1 MQLLKRTTLVFQ
13 EGRSDKIYEVDLC
26 QVSSELYVVNFRY
39 GKRGSTLKEGTK
51 TDQAV
56 PLAEAE
62 QVFAKLVKSKT
73 TKGYQDVAAV
83 IADSPPAQ
91 RSPQVLPV
99 PTTDNPQHQAILSR
113 LANPESKSKWPLER
127 AVWRAGELK
136 LREATPLLMALLGNG
151 QGLRDY
157 CLVWALGWCGDTEAW
172 AVCDRLYH
180 SPATSEAVRRIAFEA
195 LLKLSDTA
203 QQSQLRSDAIAQLP
217 VELRS
222 VAQTGSASQF
232 LETLTIY
239 LEGGKPQTV
248 AVLEHLYQVNNEIV
262 RPALLEVLKS
272 VPLRPNYFKQWRH
285 LFKQAEYRR
294 DGEVFGILAYR
305 LEKEAA
311 LYNTNPYYVRLPDN
325 SYLRRY
331 DYRYDP
337 TTRSYERIPLDE
349 FVTEMRR
356 PDARIAYSSAT
367 RDYLRRRVWRSL
379 RKLGEQADTNYPQM
393 AAGVLLPYTD
403 ADAEPVRQSVF
414 YSWDRETWQRLPTT
428 TIDWDIFARYLPFN
442 HILYENSPRYELTP
456 NSRAWRCQSPY
467 KPGDPDPSDREEAF
481 PQLWEQQPEQLLRL
495 LLEGHCRPVHHFA
508 VKALRTCAS
517 FCRQL
522 SINQIIGLLN
532 ATYEITAQLG
542 LELACDRYQ
551 PQDPDLA
558 LVSAMVC
565 CILPEARTTAYQ
577 WIEQKKS
584 LFLADSLFV
593 ADLITSPQADTRQ
606 FARRLLSSPI
616 ANTAIAQAIIGRAIA
631 TLLSWDSSQAERARE
646 AGETLLLNFASQL
659 RSLGLGMVLDLLHH
673 PALEVQELGA
683 RILLNHETPA
693 SDLPPGLIDSLINS
707 QFESIRRLGVELF
720 GQLPDERLLQ
730 SDRLLL
736 TMLLHKLPD
745 IREAIRP
752 VIQRLGAAHPA
763 FDLQIASVLID
774 ALLLPET
781 HEGVHRHLI
790 EVLQGDLTGWMSQ
803 ADQAMAERLLQAE
816 SAIAQELA
824 GVILQANV
832 SSWAGTYST
841 LDIVTWGNHEVL
853 TVRTAAREML
863 LQILPRLRQDPLEL
877 AIGVKFLES
886 GWEDMREF
894 GFRLFGT
901 FLTAAE
907 FTPTILVSLC
917 DSNRPDVRKFGR
929 DLVSRCF
936 READGQEYLLKFSEH
951 PATDMQL
958 FATNYLEGYAID
970 RPDRLQELTPYF
982 IRALSQVNKGRVAK
996 QRIFAFLTRE
1006 IEKSE
1011 SAAQIVADIM
1021 ARQSAT
1027 IAIGD
1032 KAKTIQILL
1041 KIHQMYPQIPVPI
1054 QVKPV
1059 PTK

>member
-26 QVSSELYVVNFRY
+26 QISPELYVVNFRY

-51 TDQAV
+51 TDHAV

-62 QVFAKLVKSKT
+62 QIFAKLVKSKT
-73 TKGYQDVAAV
+73 TKGYQDVAAAV
-83 IADSPPAQ
+83 TDPPPAQ
-91 RSPQVLPV
+91 RSPQLI
-99 PTTDNPQHQAILSR
+99 PTPISDNPQHQAILSR
-113 LANPESKSKWPLER
+113 LANPEAESKWPLER
-127 AVWRAGELK
+127 AIWRAGELK
-136 LREATPLLMALLGNG
+136 LHEAAPVLMALLGNG

-157 CLVWALGWCGDTEAW
+157 CLVWALGRCGDAEAW

-180 SPATSEAVRRIAFEA
+180 NPATSEAVRRIAFEA
-195 LLKLSDTA
+195 LLKLSNAD
-203 QQSQLRSDAIAQLP
+203 QQAQLRSAVIAQLP
-217 VELRS
+217 LELLS
-222 VAQTGSASQF
+222 GAQSGSTSQF
-232 LETLTIY
+232 LDALSAY
-239 LEGGKPQTV
+239 LEEGKPQTV
-248 AVLEHLYQVNNEIV
+248 AVLGQLYQIDSEIV
-262 RPALLEVLKS
+262 RPALLEILKS
-272 VPLRPNYFKQWRH
+272 VPLKPSYFKQWRH
-285 LFKQAEYRR
+285 LFKQAEYRQ

-305 LEKEAA
+305 LEKETAM
-311 LYNTNPYYVRLPDN
+311 YSTNPYYVRLPDN
-325 SYLRRY
+325 TYLRRY
-331 DYRYDP
+331 DYRYHAA
-337 TTRSYERIPLDE
+337 TRSYERIPLDE
-349 FVTEMRR
+349 FVAEMRR

-379 RKLGEQADTNYPQM
+379 RQLGEQSDADYPQM

-403 ADAEPVRQSVF
+403 ADAEPIRQSVF
-414 YSWDRETWQRLPTT
+414 YNWDRETWQRLPEA
-428 TIDWDIFARYLPFN
+428 TIDWDIFARYLPLN

-456 NSRAWRCQSPY
+456 NSRAWRCHPPY
-467 KPGDPDPSDREEAF
+467 KPGDPEPSDREEAF
-481 PQLWEQQPEQLLRL
+481 PQLWGQQPEQLLHL
-495 LLEGHCRPVHHFA
+495 LLKSRCQPVHHFA
-508 VKALRTCAS
+508 VKALRTCTN
-517 FCRQL
+517 FCQQL
-522 SINQIIGLLN
+522 STNHVIGLLN
-532 ATYEITAQLG
+532 AAYEITAQLG
-542 LELACDRYQ
+542 LDLARDRYQ
-551 PQDPDLA
+551 PQDPNLLLVLA
-558 LVSAMVC
+558 MTG

-577 WIEQKKS
+577 WIEQRKS

-593 ADLITSPQADTRQ
+593 ADLMTSAESETRQ

-616 ANTAIAQAIIGRAIA
+616 AKAAIAQAIIGRAIA
-631 TLLSWDSSQAERARE
+631 TLLTWDNSQAEKARDV
-646 AGETLLLNFASQL
+646 GETLLLSFAPQL
-659 RSLGLGMVLDLLHH
+659 RSLALGMVLDLLHH
-673 PALEVQELGA
+673 PVLEVQELGA

-693 SDLPPGLIDSLINS
+693 SDLPPGLIDSLISS
-707 QFESIRRLGVELF
+707 QFELIRRLGVELF

-736 TMLLHKLPD
+736 TMLLHELPD

-752 VIQRLGAAHPA
+752 VIQRLGAANPA

-781 HEGVHRHLI
+781 HEGLHRHLI
-790 EVLQGDLTGWMSQ
+790 EVLQDDLTAWMTQ
-803 ADQAMAERLLQAE
+803 ADQTMAERLLQSE

-832 SSWAGTYST
+832 SSWAETYST
-841 LDIVTWGNHEVL
+841 LDIVGWGNHEVL

-886 GWEDMREF
+886 SWEDAREF

-901 FLTAAE
+901 FLTPAD

-936 READGQEYLLKFSEH
+936 READGQDYLLKFSEH

-996 QRIFAFLTRE
+996 QRIFAFLARE

-1011 SAAQIVADIM
+1011 AAAQIVADIM
-1021 ARQSAT
+1021 TRQSAT

-1032 KAKTIQILL
+1032 KAKAIQTLL
-1041 KIHQMYPQIPVPI
+1041 KIHQIYPHIPLPI

-1059 PTK
+1059 PIK